1 MTVNTSEQ
9 TSLDLLITLKSQ
21 YEYALTEANAKAVY
35 LREQLAHVNALLIN
49 QLIPSSNGAQP
60 LQANVTDLAP
70 MLALSAQIETLG
82 SDFSPQLPS
91 LEVAEPISVPRN
103 TTTVTPRKQKR
114 AISKIALKVA
124 PKPEK
129 PASKR
134 HSLSLLPTYQG
145 LQKLEAIAQ
154 VLKAAAGQEVTI
166 DSVVQTLYGNLSAAE
181 HKAERFRM
189 KTAMF
194 QGVKKGFWQK
204 AATPSSYLIPAI
216 KGRSS
221 GQKAVKA
228 SLVAKAEEAIALAPE
243 SQAASRLAKSSKTK
257 PGPVAGTNKR
267 NSLPLLPVYQDM
279 KKLDAIGVVLENYR
293 GEVLH
298 HDTIIQMLYGDLSPA
313 ELKAERVRIKTAL
326 LTGVKNNR
334 WEKAPKP
341 SSYFIQSEVATSRK
355 ARGAKAPKK

>member
-21 YEYALTEANAKAVY
+21 YEYALTEANAKAIY

-49 QLIPSSNGAQP
+49 QLIPSNGAQP
-60 LQANVTDLAP
+60 LQANVTDLAQ
-70 MLALSAQIETLG
+70 MLTLNAQIETLG

-91 LEVAEPISVPRN
+91 LEVAEPIAVTRN
-103 TTTVTPRKQKR
+103 TTAVTPRNQKR
-114 AISKIALKVA
+114 TISKVA

-129 PASKR
+129 TSSKR
-134 HSLSLLPTYQG
+134 NSLALLPAYQG
-145 LQKLEAIAQ
+145 LRKLDAIAQ
-154 VLKAAAGQEVTI
+154 VLKTEAGQEVTI
-166 DSVVQTLYGNLSAAE
+166 DSVVQMLYGNLSAAE
-181 HKAERFRM
+181 HRAERFRM

-194 QGVKKGFWQK
+194 QGVKKGLWQK
-204 AATPSSYLIPAI
+204 AATPSSYLIPAV
-216 KGRSS
+216 KGRNS
-221 GQKAVKA
+221 GRKAVKA

-243 SQAASRLAKSSKTK
+243 SQPDSRLAKVSKAK
-257 PGPVAGTNKR
+257 PGPVAGANKR
-267 NSLPLLPVYQDM
+267 NSLPLLPVYKDM

-326 LTGVKNNR
+326 LTGVRNNR

-341 SSYFIQSEVATSRK
+341 SSYFLKSEVATSRK

>member
-1 MTVNTSEQ
+1 MTANTSEQ

-49 QLIPSSNGAQP
+49 QLIPSNGAQP
-60 LQANVTDLAP
+60 LQAHVTNSAP
-70 MLALSAQIETLG
+70 MLAFSAPVETLG
-82 SDFSPQLPS
+82 SDLSTQLSS
-91 LEVAEPISVPRN
+91 LEVTESIPVPSNATVSEPC
-103 TTTVTPRKQKR
+103 TQKR
-114 AISKIALKVA
+114 AVSKTT

-129 PASKR
+129 PIRKR
-134 HSLSLLPTYQG
+134 NSLTLLPAYQG
-145 LQKLEAIAQ
+145 LQKLDAIAQ
-154 VLKAAAGQEVTI
+154 VLEAQAGQEVSI
-166 DSVVQTLYGNLSAAE
+166 DSLVQTLYGNLSATE
-181 HKAERFRM
+181 HKAERLRM

-204 AATPSSYLIPAI
+204 ALTPSSYLIAAPKEGSA
-216 KGRSS
+216 GR
-221 GQKAVKA
+221 KTVKT
-228 SLVAKAEEAIALAPE
+228 SVAAKSEEAIALAPV
-243 SQAASRLAKSSKTK
+243 SQPAKGPKTK
-257 PGPVAGTNKR
+257 PGPTAGANTR

-279 KKLDAIGVVLENYR
+279 KKLDAIGVVLEKYR

-341 SSYFIQSEVATSRK
+341 SSYFLKSDATSGK